1 MASSANQTSGM
12 STFWQ
17 VMDLIRKSEAMR
29 SKQNIDKAKIYLS
42 EAQEMNKKMGDP
54 HLKALI
60 LEGFGLCY
68 HASGD
73 YEKAFEMASHAID
86 IFKKIPGPPGEFGS
100 ANGLLS
106 LGNVHRQLGR
116 YKEAIACQEQ
126 GIEILLKLTNH
137 PVVKLPIPES
147 SKLGLIY
154 EQHLGKAYGTM
165 GETFSDMREYERGL
179 KLIQEAKRI
188 NQKMGDKLAA
198 AVDLHNMG
206 KAYDGLGR
214 IAEAIA
220 CCQESARIFKGFGNK
235 QHESK
240 SYAILALCY
249 LKLNQLETS
258 ERYHKMSIEI
268 NEEMKTFAVLAMV
281 YGNRGL
287 LYYTTGLQKF
297 LSFGD
302 AKEAL
307 ENSVENFKL
316 AIESTD
322 KILASLTADNNRTAF
337 SDRFYRWYDHLT
349 PSFNL
354 LGRSTAALLSLD
366 LGRAKILRKLVY
378 RQVKP
383 RQNDENQLAIES
395 SWLAIQNKDEKR
407 RICDLSREIQPMES
421 DAATVLFYNFN
432 QHQIL
437 TIWVLDADGVVSLKT
452 TDLYGIFSTAQQ
464 ELEVT
469 VTVLL
474 EQASASLPRGYS
486 FFDQLS
492 LVDFQDE
499 NAKAETASRDD
510 QEVKVSQMKHD
521 YRSPSRRADES
532 RDDLAKETRLIL
544 HRALISPVKNFIK
557 GTKLIIV
564 PQRCLFFAPFSSF
577 IDENGCV
584 LSEKYQVQIIPS
596 IHVLAMSIQSS
607 SSKPIGNSLFVGDPD
622 VQLAGLSRLPYAAEE
637 VEYLASLL
645 DSKPLLGPMAAKKK
659 VSELMPEA
667 SIIHIAAHGDEQTGH
682 IFLAPEASKP
692 IAHQTSS
699 SYLLTQS
706 DILKSRLTA
715 RLVVLSCCHTGK
727 GKVSSEGVLGIARS
741 FLGAGASSVL
751 VSLWSIDDKFTKLF
765 MTAFYEKILERKSTC
780 LALKE
785 TMNEFQRSG
794 KYKSFM
800 FWAAFEIMGEDVR
813 FSKSEIKEI
822 RQNNKSKI

>member
-1 MASSANQTSGM
+1 MAISANETSGM
-12 STFWQ
+12 STYRP

-42 EAQEMNKKMGDP
+42 EAQEMNKKIGDP
-54 HLKALI
+54 HLKASI

-68 HASGD
+68 YASGD
-73 YEKAFEMASHAID
+73 YEKAFETASNAID
-86 IFKKIPGPPGEFGS
+86 LFKKIPGPPGEFGN

-126 GIEILLKLTNH
+126 AIEILVRLTNSND
-137 PVVKLPIPES
+137 PVIKS
-147 SKLGLIY
+147 SGLERIY
-154 EQHLGKAYGTM
+154 EKHLGAAYGNM
-165 GETFSDMREYERGL
+165 GETHTEMGEYVRGL
-179 KLIQEAKRI
+179 ELSQEALKVS
-188 NQKMGDKLAA
+188 QKMGDKLIEAG
-198 AVDLHNMG
+198 DLHNVG
-206 KAYDGLGR
+206 KAYSALGMVTK
-214 IAEAIA
+214 AIQCRQKSA
-220 CCQESARIFKGFGNK
+220 CIFEEIGNTINA
-235 QHESK
+235 SK
-240 SYAILALCY
+240 SYAILALCHLRLNE
-249 LKLNQLETS
+249 LKTS
-258 ERYHKMSIEI
+258 EHYHQMCVKI
-268 NEEMKTFAVLAMV
+268 NEEMQTFAVLAMV

-287 LYYTTGLQKF
+287 LYYTTGFQKF
-297 LSFGD
+297 LSLGD
-302 AKEAL
+302 SKEAL

-395 SWLAIQNKDEKR
+395 SWLAIQKKEEKQ

-421 DAATVLFYNFN
+421 DTATVLFYNFN

-437 TIWVLDADGVVSLKT
+437 TIWVSDANGGVSLKT
-452 TDLYGIFSTAQQ
+452 TDPSEIFATAQQ

-469 VTVLL
+469 VTELL
-474 EQASASLPRGYS
+474 KQASASLPRGFS
-486 FFDQLS
+486 FFNQLS
-492 LVDFQDE
+492 VVDFQDE
-499 NAKAETASRDD
+499 NAKAETTSCDD
-510 QEVKVSQMKHD
+510 REAKVSEIKRNN
-521 YRSPSRRADES
+521 RSPSTRAGKS
-532 RDDLAKETRLIL
+532 RDDLAKETRSSLY
-544 HRALISPVKNFIK
+544 RALISPVKKFIK
-557 GTKLIIV
+557 GTKLIIA

-584 LSEKYQVQIIPS
+584 LSEKYQIQIIPS

-659 VSELMPEA
+659 VSELIPEA

-741 FLGAGASSVL
+741 FLGAGASCVL
-751 VSLWSIDDKFTKLF
+751 VSLWPIDDKFTKLF
-765 MTAFYEKILERKSTC
+765 MTAFYEKILEGKFAC